1 MRDTLCIGYDYTVTE
16 SLFQPVYDRMIGAA
30 QMEFKMEIFKLV
42 FEVLGGL
49 GLFFLGMKY
58 MGDGLELA
66 AGNKLRTLLEKITSN
81 RFLGMLVGLAVT
93 AVIQSS
99 SATDAMVVGFTNAG
113 LMELAQTV
121 GILFGAK
128 IGTCVTSV
136 LLSFDIKQIVPL
148 FIFLGVIVMM
158 FVKKKNFKYYG
169 QILAG
174 FGILFFGM
182 DMMSG
187 ALKSLNENGLIDS
200 ILSSVN
206 NPFIGILLGTAVTAV
221 IQSSSA
227 SVGILMALGAAGA
240 IGVDQAIFI
249 VFGMNLGACMPAF
262 LSAAGA
268 KRNAKQVAIL
278 NLLITLTGVIIMTPL
293 TMILPIADIIEK
305 LLPGSTAAQISAAHI
320 FFNVAMTTI
329 LLPFASLLVNLTRKI
344 LPYNEDPEK
353 DKMAVEFIDN
363 RILTTP
369 PMAVLQCEKEVARLS
384 RLVQKNYNRSMI
396 AFFDRDA
403 DSIDKVLEREKVID
417 YLSKEITD
425 YIVKLNALDLEA
437 HDRQIVAAM
446 YSAIGDLERIG
457 DHAENIVE
465 YARTVIDRNLTFSDK
480 AVGELRDIS
489 DKCRLLMELSFA
501 MFNAQGGSPE
511 LIERIIKTED
521 SVDDCKDD
529 YKQNH
534 IRRMD
539 AGECNAEA
547 GTTFQN
553 MLIDIERVGD
563 HAINVA
569 FAIPNRQQ
577 SVVADS
583 A

>member
-1 MRDTLCIGYDYTVTE
+1 MSIF
-16 SLFQPVYDRMIGAA
+16 SL
-30 QMEFKMEIFKLV
+30 

-66 AGNKLRTLLEKITSN
+66 AGNKLRNLLEKITAN
-81 RFLGMLVGLAVT
+81 KYLGMLVGLVVT

-99 SATDAMVVGFTNAG
+99 SATAAMVVGFTNAG
-113 LMELAQTV
+113 MMELAQTV
-121 GILFGAK
+121 GILFGSK
-128 IGTCVTSV
+128 IGTCMTSV
-136 LLSFDIKQIVPL
+136 LLSFDMSSIVPL
-148 FIFLGVIVMM
+148 FIFIGVIVMM
-158 FVKKKNFKYYG
+158 FVKKNNYKYYG

-187 ALKSLNENGLIDS
+187 ALKSLNENGMIND

-206 NPFIGILLGTAVTAV
+206 NPFIGILLGTAITAV

-227 SVGILMALGAAGA
+227 SVGILMALALSGA
-240 IGVDQAIFI
+240 IGIDQAIFI
-249 VFGMNLGACMPAF
+249 VYGMNLGACMPAF

-278 NLLITLTGVIIMTPL
+278 NLLITLFGVIVLVPL
-293 TMILPIADIIEK
+293 TMILPVSQTIAKI
-305 LLPGSTAAQISAAHI
+305 LPDSAAAQVSASHI
-320 FFNVAMTTI
+320 FFNVVNMV
-329 LLPFASLLVNLTRKI
+329 LLMPFSNWMVKLTQKI
-344 LPYNEDPEK
+344 LPYEEDPEK
-353 DKMAVEFIDN
+353 DKMAVEYIDN

-369 PMAVLQCEKEVARLS
+369 PMAVLACEKEVARMS
-384 RLVQKNYNRSMI
+384 RLVQKNYNRAMI
-396 AFFDRDA
+396 AFFDRDK
-403 DSIDKVLEREKVID
+403 DSIDKVLDREKVID

-425 YIVKLNALDLEA
+425 YIVKINALDLED

-446 YSAIGDLERIG
+446 YSAIQDLERIG

-465 YARTVIDRNLTFSDK
+465 YVRSIIENNLSFSDT
-480 AVGELRDIS
+480 AMGEMRDIS
-489 DKCRLLMELSFA
+489 DKCRSLMELSFA

-511 LIERIIKTED
+511 LIERIIQAED

-534 IRRMD
+534 IQRMNK
-539 AGECNAEA
+539 GECNAEA
-547 GTTFQN
+547 GTTFLN
-553 MLIDIERVGD
+553 MLIDIERIGD

-569 FAIPNRQQ
+569 FAIPNRQT
-577 SVVADS
+577 SVITAAV
-583 A
+583 

>member
-1 MRDTLCIGYDYTVTE
+1 MSIY
-16 SLFQPVYDRMIGAA
+16 SLFR
-30 QMEFKMEIFKLV
+30 
-42 FEVLGGL
+42 VLGGL

-58 MGDGLELA
+58 MGEGLELA

-81 RFLGMLVGLAVT
+81 KFLGMLVGLVVT

-136 LLSFDIKQIVPL
+136 LLSFDIKSIVPL

-158 FVKKKNFKYYG
+158 FVKKNNYKYYG

-182 DMMSG
+182 DMMSS
-187 ALKSLNENGLIDS
+187 ALKSLNETGLIDN

-240 IGVDQAIFI
+240 INVDQAIFI
-249 VFGMNLGACMPAF
+249 VFGMNLGATMPAF

-268 KRNAKQVAIL
+268 KRNAKQVAVL
-278 NLLITLTGVIIMTPL
+278 NMLITLSGVIILTPI
-293 TMILPIADIIEK
+293 TMLLPISDIIEHFI
-305 LLPGSTAAQISAAHI
+305 PGSVAAQISAAHI
-320 FFNVAMTTI
+320 FFNVAMTVI
-329 LLPFASLLVNLTRKI
+329 LLPFSGLLVKLTQKI
-344 LPYNEDPEK
+344 LPYHEDPEK

-369 PMAVLQCEKEVARLS
+369 PMAVLQCEKEVARMS
-384 RLVQKNYNRSMI
+384 RLVQKNYNRAMI
-396 AFFDRDA
+396 AFFERDK
-403 DSIDKVLEREKVID
+403 DSIEKVLDREKVID

-425 YIVKLNALDLEA
+425 YIVKINALDVEA
-437 HDRQIVAAM
+437 HDHQVVAAM
-446 YSAIGDLERIG
+446 YSAIQDLERIG

-465 YARTVIDRNLTFSDK
+465 YARSVIDQNLKFSDT
-480 AVGELRDIS
+480 ALREMRDIS
-489 DKCRLLMELSFA
+489 DKCRSLMELSFA

-511 LIERIIKTED
+511 LIEHIIKIED

-534 IRRMD
+534 IQRMD
-539 AGECNAEA
+539 AGICDAVS
-547 GTTFQN
+547 GTTFLN
-553 MLIDIERVGD
+553 MLIDIERIGD

-569 FAIPNRQQ
+569 FAIPNRQKQ
-577 SVVADS
+577 VVS
-583 A
+583 AT

>member
-1 MRDTLCIGYDYTVTE
+1 MDMNYPQYGCEVRERL
-16 SLFQPVYDRMIGAA
+16 SRLQP
-30 QMEFKMEIFKLV
+30 MEFSMSISNLFL
-42 FEVLGGL
+42 VLGGL

-58 MGDGLELA
+58 MGEGLELA

-81 RFLGMLVGLAVT
+81 KYLGMLVGLVVT

-99 SATDAMVVGFTNAG
+99 SATAAMVVGFTNAG

-121 GILFGAK
+121 GILFGSK
-128 IGTCVTSV
+128 IGTCMTSV
-136 LLSFDIKQIVPL
+136 LLSFDMSSIVPL

-158 FVKKKNFKYYG
+158 FVKKNNYKYYG

-174 FGILFFGM
+174 FGILFYGM
-182 DMMSG
+182 TMMSG
-187 ALKSLNENGLIDS
+187 ALKNLNTPGPDGTGMIDN

-206 NPFIGILLGTAVTAV
+206 NPFIGLLLGVVITAV

-240 IGVDQAIFI
+240 IGIDQAIFI
-249 VFGMNLGACMPAF
+249 VYGMNLGACMPAF

-278 NLLITLTGVIIMTPL
+278 NMIITLFGVILLVPI
-293 TMILPIADIIEK
+293 TMLLPISSTIENF
-305 LLPGSTAAQISAAHI
+305 LPGNVAAQISAAHI
-320 FFNVAMTTI
+320 FFNVINMI
-329 LLPFASLLVNLTRKI
+329 VLMPFSNLMVKLTQKI
-344 LPYNEDPEK
+344 LPYHEDPEK

-369 PMAVLQCEKEVARLS
+369 PMAVLQCEKEVARMS
-384 RLVQKNYNRSMI
+384 RLVQKNYNRALI

-403 DSIDKVLEREKVID
+403 DSIGKVQEREKVID
-417 YLSKEITD
+417 FLSKEITD

-446 YSAIGDLERIG
+446 YSAIQDLERIG

-465 YARTVIDRNLTFSDK
+465 YAHTVIEDKLTFSDT
-480 AVGELRDIS
+480 ATAELHDIC
-489 DKCRLLMELSFA
+489 DKCRTLMELSFA

-511 LIERIIKTED
+511 LIERIIQMED

-534 IRRMD
+534 IKRMD
-539 AGECNAEA
+539 EGLCDAVA
-547 GTTFQN
+547 GTTFLN

-577 SVVADS
+577 SVVAEP

>member
-1 MRDTLCIGYDYTVTE
+1 MSVY
-16 SLFQPVYDRMIGAA
+16 SLFA
-30 QMEFKMEIFKLV
+30 
-42 FEVLGGL
+42 VLGGL

-81 RFLGMLVGLAVT
+81 KYLGMLVGLVVT

-99 SATDAMVVGFTNAG
+99 SATAAMVVGFTNAG

-121 GILFGAK
+121 GILFGSK
-128 IGTCVTSV
+128 IGTCMTSV
-136 LLSFDIKQIVPL
+136 LLSFDMGSIVPL
-148 FIFLGVIVMM
+148 FIFLGVIVMT
-158 FVKKKNFKYYG
+158 FVKKNKYKYYG
-169 QILAG
+169 QIIAG
-174 FGILFFGM
+174 FGILFYGM

-187 ALKSLNENGLIDS
+187 ALKSLNETGLIDN

-206 NPFIGILLGTAVTAV
+206 NPFIGLLLGAAITAV

-240 IGVDQAIFI
+240 IGVDQAIYI
-249 VFGMNLGACMPAF
+249 VYGMNLGACMPAF

-268 KRNAKQVAIL
+268 RRNAKQVAWL
-278 NLLITLTGVIIMTPL
+278 NMIITLFGVILLVPV
-293 TMILPIADIIEK
+293 TM
-305 LLPGSTAAQISAAHI
+305 LLPVSRTIENFLPGNVAAQISASHI
-320 FFNVAMTTI
+320 FFNVVNMVV
-329 LLPFASLLVNLTRKI
+329 LMPFSSLMVKLTQKV
-344 LPYNEDPEK
+344 LPYTEDPEK

-369 PMAVLQCEKEVARLS
+369 PMAVLQCEKEVARMS
-384 RLVQKNYNRSMI
+384 RLVQKNYNRAMI
-396 AFFDRDA
+396 AFFDRDKE
-403 DSIDKVLEREKVID
+403 SIEKVLEREKVID
-417 YLSKEITD
+417 FLSKEITD
-425 YIVKLNALDLEA
+425 YIVKLNALEVED

-446 YSAIGDLERIG
+446 YSAIQDLERIG

-465 YARTVIDRNLTFSDK
+465 YARTVIEENLKFSDT
-480 AVGELRDIS
+480 AVSELRDIS
-489 DKCRLLMELSFA
+489 DKCRSLMELSFA

-511 LIERIIKTED
+511 LIERIIQAED

-539 AGECNAEA
+539 EGICDAVA
-547 GTTFQN
+547 GTTFLN

-569 FAIPNRQQ
+569 FAIPNRQKQ
-577 SVVADS
+577 VLS
-583 A
+583 AQV

>member
-1 MRDTLCIGYDYTVTE
+1 MSVL
-16 SLFQPVYDRMIGAA
+16 SLF
-30 QMEFKMEIFKLV
+30 K
-42 FEVLGGL
+42 VLGGL

-58 MGDGLELA
+58 MGEGLELA

-81 RFLGMLVGLAVT
+81 KFLGMLVGLVVT

-136 LLSFDIKQIVPL
+136 LLSFDIKSIVPL

-158 FVKKKNFKYYG
+158 FVKKNNYKYYG

-187 ALKSLNENGLIDS
+187 ALKSLNETGLIDN

-227 SVGILMALGAAGA
+227 SVGILMALASAGA
-240 IGVDQAIFI
+240 INVDQAIFI
-249 VFGMNLGACMPAF
+249 VFGMNLGATMPAF

-278 NLLITLTGVIIMTPL
+278 NMLITLSGVIIMTPI
-293 TMILPIADIIEK
+293 TMLLPVADTIEK
-305 LLPGSTAAQISAAHI
+305 LLPGTAAAQISAAHI
-320 FFNVAMTTI
+320 FFNVAMTVI
-329 LLPFASLLVNLTRKI
+329 LLPFSGLLVKLTQKI
-344 LPYNEDPEK
+344 LPYHEDPEK

-396 AFFDRDA
+396 AFFDRDK
-403 DSIDKVLEREKVID
+403 DSIDKVIEREKVID

-425 YIVKLNALDLEA
+425 YIVKINALDVEA
-437 HDRQIVAAM
+437 HDHQVVAAM
-446 YSAIGDLERIG
+446 YSAIQDLERIG

-465 YARTVIDRNLTFSDK
+465 YARTVIEENQKFSDT
-480 AVGELRDIS
+480 AIAEMHDIS
-489 DKCRLLMELSFA
+489 DKCRSLMELSFA

-511 LIERIIKTED
+511 LIERIIKAED
-521 SVDDCKDD
+521 DVDDCKDD

-539 AGECNAEA
+539 AGECDAVA
-547 GTTFQN
+547 GTTFLN
-553 MLIDIERVGD
+553 MLIDIERIGD

-569 FAIPNRQQ
+569 FAIPNRQKA
-577 SVVADS
+577 VIADPV
-583 A
+583 

>member
-1 MRDTLCIGYDYTVTE
+1 MSVL
-16 SLFQPVYDRMIGAA
+16 SLF
-30 QMEFKMEIFKLV
+30 K
-42 FEVLGGL
+42 VLGGL

-58 MGDGLELA
+58 MGEGLELA

-81 RFLGMLVGLAVT
+81 KFLGMLVGLVVT

-136 LLSFDIKQIVPL
+136 LLSFDIKSIVPL

-158 FVKKKNFKYYG
+158 FVKKNNYKYYG

-187 ALKSLNENGLIDS
+187 ALKSLNETGLIDN

-227 SVGILMALGAAGA
+227 SVGILMALASAGA
-240 IGVDQAIFI
+240 INVDQAIFI
-249 VFGMNLGACMPAF
+249 VFGMNLGATMPAF

-278 NLLITLTGVIIMTPL
+278 NMLITLSGVIIMTPI
-293 TMILPIADIIEK
+293 TMLLPVADTIEK
-305 LLPGSTAAQISAAHI
+305 LLPGTAAAQISAAHI
-320 FFNVAMTTI
+320 FFNVAMTVI
-329 LLPFASLLVNLTRKI
+329 LLPFSGLLVKLTQKI
-344 LPYNEDPEK
+344 LPYHEDPEK

-396 AFFDRDA
+396 AFFDRDK
-403 DSIDKVLEREKVID
+403 DSIDKVIEREKVID

-425 YIVKLNALDLEA
+425 YIVKINALDVEA
-437 HDRQIVAAM
+437 HDHQVVAAM
-446 YSAIGDLERIG
+446 YSAIQDLERIG

-465 YARTVIDRNLTFSDK
+465 YARTVIEENQKFSDT
-480 AVGELRDIS
+480 AIAELHDIS
-489 DKCRLLMELSFA
+489 DKCRSLMELSFA

-511 LIERIIKTED
+511 LIERIIKAED
-521 SVDDCKDD
+521 DVDDCKDD

-539 AGECNAEA
+539 AGECDAVA
-547 GTTFQN
+547 GTTFLN
-553 MLIDIERVGD
+553 MLIDIERIGD

-569 FAIPNRQQ
+569 FAIPNRQKT
-577 SVVADS
+577 VIADPV
-583 A
+583 

>member
-1 MRDTLCIGYDYTVTE
+1 MNITH
-16 SLFQPVYDRMIGAA
+16 LFS
-30 QMEFKMEIFKLV
+30 
-42 FEVLGGL
+42 VLGGL
-49 GLFFLGMKY
+49 GLFFLGMKF

-81 RFLGMLVGLAVT
+81 KYLGMLVGLVVT

-136 LLSFDIKQIVPL
+136 LLSFDIKSIVPL
-148 FIFLGVIVMM
+148 FIFIGVCVIM
-158 FVKKKNFKYYG
+158 FVKKNNYKYYG

-182 DMMSG
+182 DSMKN
-187 ALKSLNENGLIDS
+187 ALSSLNENGMINDL
-200 ILSSVN
+200 LSSVN
-206 NPFIGILLGTAVTAV
+206 NPLIGVLLGTLVTAV

-240 IGVDQAIFI
+240 ISVEQAIFI
-249 VFGMNLGACMPAF
+249 VYGMNLGACMPAF

-278 NLLITLTGVIIMTPL
+278 NVLITLSGVLLLVPL
-293 TMILPIADIIEK
+293 TM
-305 LLPGSTAAQISAAHI
+305 LLPVASTIKGFLPGNPAAQISASHI
-320 FFNVAMTTI
+320 FFNVAMTLI
-329 LLPFASLLVNLTRKI
+329 LLPFSGLLVKLTQKI
-344 LPYNEDPEK
+344 LPYHEDPEK

-369 PMAVLQCEKEVARLS
+369 PMAVLQCEKEVARLT
-384 RLVQKNYNRSMI
+384 RLVQKNYNRSLI
-396 AFFDRDA
+396 SFFDRDSS
-403 DSIDKVLEREKVID
+403 SIDKVLDREKVID

-437 HDRQIVAAM
+437 NDRQIVAAM
-446 YSAIGDLERIG
+446 YSAIQDLERIG

-465 YARTVIDRNLTFSDK
+465 YTRTVLENNLKFSDT
-480 AVGELRDIS
+480 AMSEMRDICE
-489 DKCRLLMELSFA
+489 KCRTLMELSFA
-501 MFNAQGGSPE
+501 MFNAQGASPE
-511 LIERIIKTED
+511 LIERIIQTED
-521 SVDDCKDD
+521 EVDECKDD
-529 YKQNH
+529 YKIKH
-534 IRRMD
+534 IARMNN
-539 AGECNAEA
+539 GTCNAESGA
-547 GTTFQN
+547 VFLN

-569 FAIPNRQQ
+569 FAIPNRQKQ
-577 SVVADS
+577 VVTANV
-583 A
+583 

>member
-1 MRDTLCIGYDYTVTE
+1 MSIYN
-16 SLFQPVYDRMIGAA
+16 LFT
-30 QMEFKMEIFKLV
+30 
-42 FEVLGGL
+42 VLGGL

-58 MGDGLELA
+58 MGEGLELA
-66 AGNKLRTLLEKITSN
+66 AGNKLRVMLEKITSN
-81 RFLGMLVGLAVT
+81 RFLGMLVGLVVT

-113 LMELAQTV
+113 LMELSQTV

-136 LLSFDIKQIVPL
+136 LLSFDIKKIVPL
-148 FIFLGVIVMM
+148 FIFIGVVVMM
-158 FVKKKNFKYYG
+158 FVKKNNYKYYG

-187 ALKSLNENGLIDS
+187 ALKSLNENGLIDG

-227 SVGILMALGAAGA
+227 SVGILMALAAAGA
-240 IGVDQAIFI
+240 ISVDQAIFI
-249 VFGMNLGACMPAF
+249 VFGMNLGATMPAF

-268 KRNAKQVAIL
+268 KRNAKQVAVL
-278 NLLITLTGVIIMTPL
+278 NMLITLSGFIILTPL
-293 TMILPIADIIEK
+293 TMLLPVADTIEN
-305 LLPGSTAAQISAAHI
+305 LLPGNTAAQISAAHI
-320 FFNVAMTTI
+320 FFNVSMTII
-329 LLPFASLLVNLTRKI
+329 LLPFSPLLVKLTQKI
-344 LPYNEDPEK
+344 LPYHEDPEK

-369 PMAVLQCEKEVARLS
+369 PMAVLQCEKEVARMS

-396 AFFDRDA
+396 AFFDRDK

-417 YLSKEITD
+417 FLSKEITE
-425 YIVKLNALDLEA
+425 YIVKLNALDLQS

-446 YSAIGDLERIG
+446 YSAIQDLERIG

-465 YARTVIDRNLTFSDK
+465 YTRNVIEEKLTFSDT
-480 AVGELRDIS
+480 AITELHDIS
-489 DKCRLLMELSFA
+489 DKCRSLMELSFA

-511 LIERIIKTED
+511 LIEHIIKIED

-529 YKQNH
+529 YKQEH

-539 AGECNAEA
+539 EGLCDAVS
-547 GTTFQN
+547 GTTFLN
-553 MLIDIERVGD
+553 MLIDIERIAD
-563 HAINVA
+563 HCINVA
-569 FAIPNRQQ
+569 FAIPNRQK
-577 SVVADS
+577 SVIAQT

>member
-1 MRDTLCIGYDYTVTE
+1 MSIYN
-16 SLFQPVYDRMIGAA
+16 LFT
-30 QMEFKMEIFKLV
+30 
-42 FEVLGGL
+42 VLGGL

-58 MGDGLELA
+58 MGEGLELA
-66 AGNKLRTLLEKITSN
+66 AGNKLRVMLEKITSN
-81 RFLGMLVGLAVT
+81 RFLGMLVGLVVT

-99 SATDAMVVGFTNAG
+99 SATDAMLVGFTNAG
-113 LMELAQTV
+113 LMELGQTV

-136 LLSFDIKQIVPL
+136 LLSFDIKAIVPL
-148 FIFLGVIVMM
+148 FIFIGVVVMM
-158 FVKKKNFKYYG
+158 FVKKNNYKYYG

-174 FGILFFGM
+174 FGSLFFGM

-187 ALKSLNENGLIDS
+187 ALKSLNENGLIDG

-227 SVGILMALGAAGA
+227 SVGILMALAAAGA
-240 IGVDQAIFI
+240 ISVDQAIFI
-249 VFGMNLGACMPAF
+249 VFGMNLGATMPAF

-268 KRNAKQVAIL
+268 KRNAKQVAVL
-278 NLLITLTGVIIMTPL
+278 NMLITLSGVIILTPL
-293 TMILPIADIIEK
+293 TMLLPVADTIEN
-305 LLPGSTAAQISAAHI
+305 LLPGNTAAQISAAHI
-320 FFNVAMTTI
+320 FFNVSMTII
-329 LLPFASLLVNLTRKI
+329 LLPFSPLLVKLTQKI
-344 LPYNEDPEK
+344 LPYHEDPEK

-369 PMAVLQCEKEVARLS
+369 PMAVLQCEKEVARMS

-396 AFFDRDA
+396 AFFDRDK

-417 YLSKEITD
+417 FLSKEITE
-425 YIVKLNALDLEA
+425 YIVKLNALDLQS

-446 YSAIGDLERIG
+446 YSAIQDLERIG

-465 YARTVIDRNLTFSDK
+465 YTRNVIEEKLTFSDT
-480 AVGELRDIS
+480 AITELHDIS
-489 DKCRLLMELSFA
+489 DKCRSLMELSFA

-511 LIERIIKTED
+511 LIEHIIKIED

-529 YKQNH
+529 YKQEH

-539 AGECNAEA
+539 EGLCDAVS
-547 GTTFQN
+547 GTTFLN
-553 MLIDIERVGD
+553 MLIDIERIAD
-563 HAINVA
+563 HCINVA
-569 FAIPNRQQ
+569 FAIPNRQK
-577 SVVADS
+577 SVIAQT

>member
-16 SLFQPVYDRMIGAA
+16 SLFQPVYDRMIWAA

-187 ALKSLNENGLIDS
+187 ALKSLNENGLIDN

-465 YARTVIDRNLTFSDK
+465 YARTVIDRNLSFSDK
-480 AVGELRDIS
+480 AIGELRDIS

-577 SVVADS
+577 SVVADP

>member
-1 MRDTLCIGYDYTVTE
+1 MN
-16 SLFQPVYDRMIGAA
+16 
-30 QMEFKMEIFKLV
+30 IFSV
-42 FEVLGGL
+42 ISVLGGL
-49 GLFFLGMKY
+49 GLFLMGMKL
-58 MGDGLELA
+58 MGEGLELA
-66 AGNKLRTLLEKITSN
+66 AGSKLRELLEKITSN
-81 RFLGMLVGLAVT
+81 KFIAMLVGVLVT

-99 SATDAMVVGFTNAG
+99 SATDAMVVGFVNAG
-113 LMELAQTV
+113 LMNIYQSI
-121 GILFGAK
+121 GILFGSK
-128 IGTCVTSV
+128 IGTCMTSV
-136 LLSFDIKQIVPL
+136 LLSFDMSSIVPL
-148 FIFLGVIVMM
+148 FIFIGVIVMM
-158 FVKKKNFKYYG
+158 FVKKNNYKYYG

-187 ALKSLNENGLIDS
+187 ALKSLNENGMIDS

-206 NPFIGILLGTAVTAV
+206 NPFIGLLLGTVITAV

-240 IGVDQAIFI
+240 INIEQAIFI
-249 VFGMNLGACMPAF
+249 VYGMNLGACMPAF

-268 KRNAKQVAIL
+268 KRNAKQVALL
-278 NLLITLTGVIIMTPL
+278 NMIITLFGVILLVPL
-293 TMILPIADIIEK
+293 TMLLPISDTIERF
-305 LLPGSTAAQISAAHI
+305 LPNSPAAQISASHI
-320 FFNVAMTTI
+320 FFNVVNMVVLMPFSNLMVKLTQK
-329 LLPFASLLVNLTRKI
+329 LLP
-344 LPYNEDPEK
+344 YHEDPEK

-396 AFFDRDA
+396 AFFDRDE
-403 DSIDKVLEREKVID
+403 DSIDKVLDREKVID
-417 YLSKEITD
+417 FLSKEITD
-425 YIVKLNALDLEA
+425 YIVKLNALDLED

-446 YSAIGDLERIG
+446 YSAIQDLERIG
-457 DHAENIVE
+457 DHAENVVE
-465 YARTVIDRNLTFSDK
+465 YTRSVIEDNLKFSDT
-480 AVGELRDIS
+480 ATGELRDIS
-489 DKCRLLMELSFA
+489 DKCRSLMELSFA

-539 AGECNAEA
+539 SGVCEAVA
-547 GTTFQN
+547 GTIFLN
-553 MLIDIERVGD
+553 MLIDIERIGD

-569 FAIPNRQQ
+569 FAIPNRQRT
-577 SVVADS
+577 VIAEPV
-583 A
+583 

>member
-1 MRDTLCIGYDYTVTE
+1 MSIYN
-16 SLFQPVYDRMIGAA
+16 LFT
-30 QMEFKMEIFKLV
+30 
-42 FEVLGGL
+42 VLGGL

-58 MGDGLELA
+58 MGEGLELA
-66 AGNKLRTLLEKITSN
+66 AGNKLRVMLEKITSN
-81 RFLGMLVGLAVT
+81 RFLGMLVGLVVT

-113 LMELAQTV
+113 LMELSQTV

-136 LLSFDIKQIVPL
+136 LLSFDIKKIVPL
-148 FIFLGVIVMM
+148 FIFIGVVVMM
-158 FVKKKNFKYYG
+158 FVKKNNYKYYG

-187 ALKSLNENGLIDS
+187 ALKSLNENGLIDG

-221 IQSSSA
+221 LQSSSA
-227 SVGILMALGAAGA
+227 SVGILMALAAAGA
-240 IGVDQAIFI
+240 ISVDQAIFI
-249 VFGMNLGACMPAF
+249 VFGMNLGATMPAF

-268 KRNAKQVAIL
+268 KRNAKQVAVL
-278 NLLITLTGVIIMTPL
+278 NMLITLSGVIILTPL
-293 TMILPIADIIEK
+293 TMLLPVADTIEN
-305 LLPGSTAAQISAAHI
+305 LLPGNTAAQISAAHI
-320 FFNVAMTTI
+320 FFNVSMTII
-329 LLPFASLLVNLTRKI
+329 LLPFSPLLVKLTQKI
-344 LPYNEDPEK
+344 LPYHEDPEK

-369 PMAVLQCEKEVARLS
+369 PMAVLQCEKEVARMS

-396 AFFDRDA
+396 AFFDRDK

-417 YLSKEITD
+417 FLSKEITE
-425 YIVKLNALDLEA
+425 YIVKLNALDLQS

-446 YSAIGDLERIG
+446 YSAIQDLERIG

-465 YARTVIDRNLTFSDK
+465 YTRNVIEEKLTFSDT
-480 AVGELRDIS
+480 AITELHDIS
-489 DKCRLLMELSFA
+489 DKCRSLMELSFA

-511 LIERIIKTED
+511 LIEHIIKIED

-529 YKQNH
+529 YKQEH

-539 AGECNAEA
+539 EGLCDAVS
-547 GTTFQN
+547 GTTFLN
-553 MLIDIERVGD
+553 MLIDIERIAD
-563 HAINVA
+563 HCINVA
-569 FAIPNRQQ
+569 FAIPNRQK
-577 SVVADS
+577 SVIAQT

>member
-1 MRDTLCIGYDYTVTE
+1 MSVL
-16 SLFQPVYDRMIGAA
+16 SLF
-30 QMEFKMEIFKLV
+30 K
-42 FEVLGGL
+42 VLGGL

-58 MGDGLELA
+58 MGEGLELA

-81 RFLGMLVGLAVT
+81 KFLGMLVGLVVT

-136 LLSFDIKQIVPL
+136 LLSFDIKSIVPL

-158 FVKKKNFKYYG
+158 FVKKNNYKYYG

-187 ALKSLNENGLIDS
+187 ALKSLNETGLIDN

-227 SVGILMALGAAGA
+227 SVGILMALASAGA
-240 IGVDQAIFI
+240 INVDQAIFI
-249 VFGMNLGACMPAF
+249 VFGMNLGATMPAF

-278 NLLITLTGVIIMTPL
+278 NMLITLSGVIIMTPI
-293 TMILPIADIIEK
+293 TMLLPVADTIEK
-305 LLPGSTAAQISAAHI
+305 LLPGTAAAQISAAHI
-320 FFNVAMTTI
+320 FFNVAMTVI
-329 LLPFASLLVNLTRKI
+329 LLPFSGLLVKLTQKI
-344 LPYNEDPEK
+344 LPYHEDPEK

-396 AFFDRDA
+396 AFFDRDK
-403 DSIDKVLEREKVID
+403 DSIDKVIEREKVID

-425 YIVKLNALDLEA
+425 YIVKINALDVEA
-437 HDRQIVAAM
+437 HDHQVVAAM
-446 YSAIGDLERIG
+446 YSAIQDLERIG

-465 YARTVIDRNLTFSDK
+465 YARTVIEENLKFSDT
-480 AVGELRDIS
+480 AIAELHDIS
-489 DKCRLLMELSFA
+489 DKCRSLMELSFA

-511 LIERIIKTED
+511 LIERIIKAED
-521 SVDDCKDD
+521 DVDDCKDD

-539 AGECNAEA
+539 AGECDAVA
-547 GTTFQN
+547 GTTFLN
-553 MLIDIERVGD
+553 MLIDIERIGD

-569 FAIPNRQQ
+569 FAIPNRQKA
-577 SVVADS
+577 VIADPV
-583 A
+583 

>member
-1 MRDTLCIGYDYTVTE
+1 MSVL
-16 SLFQPVYDRMIGAA
+16 SLF
-30 QMEFKMEIFKLV
+30 K
-42 FEVLGGL
+42 VLGGL

-58 MGDGLELA
+58 MGEGLELA

-81 RFLGMLVGLAVT
+81 KFLGMLVGLVVT

-136 LLSFDIKQIVPL
+136 LLSFDIKSIVPL

-158 FVKKKNFKYYG
+158 FVKKNNYKYYG

-187 ALKSLNENGLIDS
+187 ALKSLNETGLIDN

-227 SVGILMALGAAGA
+227 SVGILMALASAGA
-240 IGVDQAIFI
+240 INVDQAIFI
-249 VFGMNLGACMPAF
+249 VFGMNLGATMPAF

-278 NLLITLTGVIIMTPL
+278 NMLITLSGVIIMTPI
-293 TMILPIADIIEK
+293 TMILPVADTIEK
-305 LLPGSTAAQISAAHI
+305 LLPGTAAAQISAAHI
-320 FFNVAMTTI
+320 FFNVAMTVI
-329 LLPFASLLVNLTRKI
+329 LLPFSGLLVKLTQKI
-344 LPYNEDPEK
+344 LPYHEDPEK

-396 AFFDRDA
+396 AFFDRDK

-417 YLSKEITD
+417 FLSKEITD
-425 YIVKLNALDLEA
+425 YIVKINALDVEA
-437 HDRQIVAAM
+437 HDHQVVAAM
-446 YSAIGDLERIG
+446 YSAIQDLERIG

-465 YARTVIDRNLTFSDK
+465 YARTVIDENQKFSDT
-480 AVGELRDIS
+480 AIAEMHDIS
-489 DKCRLLMELSFA
+489 DKCRSLMELSFA

-511 LIERIIKTED
+511 LIERIIKAED
-521 SVDDCKDD
+521 DVDDCKDD

-539 AGECNAEA
+539 AGECDAVA
-547 GTTFQN
+547 GTTFLN
-553 MLIDIERVGD
+553 MLIDIERIGD

-569 FAIPNRQQ
+569 FAIPNRQKA
-577 SVVADS
+577 VIADPV
-583 A
+583 

>member
-1 MRDTLCIGYDYTVTE
+1 
-16 SLFQPVYDRMIGAA
+16 
-30 QMEFKMEIFKLV
+30 MEIFKLV

-58 MGDGLELA
+58 MGEGLELA

-148 FIFLGVIVMM
+148 FIFIGVIVMM
-158 FVKKKNFKYYG
+158 FVKKNNYKYYG

-182 DMMSG
+182 SMMSG
-187 ALKSLNENGLIDS
+187 ALKSLNETGMIDN

-227 SVGILMALGAAGA
+227 SVGILMALAAAGA
-240 IGVDQAIFI
+240 ISVDQAIFI
-249 VFGMNLGACMPAF
+249 VFGMNLGATMPAF

-278 NLLITLTGVIIMTPL
+278 NMLITLTGVIIMTPI
-293 TMILPIADIIEK
+293 TMFLPVAGTIEKILP
-305 LLPGSTAAQISAAHI
+305 GNVAAQISAAHI
-320 FFNVAMTTI
+320 FFNVAMTVI
-329 LLPFASLLVNLTRKI
+329 LLPFSSLLVKLTQKI
-344 LPYNEDPEK
+344 LPYSEDPEK

-396 AFFDRDA
+396 AFFDRDP
-403 DSIDKVLEREKVID
+403 DSIDKVLDREKVID

-425 YIVKLNALDLEA
+425 YIVKLNALDLEER
-437 HDRQIVAAM
+437 DRQNVAAM

-465 YARTVIDRNLTFSDK
+465 YTRTVIDENLKFSDV
-480 AVGELRDIS
+480 AMGEMKDIS
-489 DKCRLLMELSFA
+489 DKCRTLMELSFA

-511 LIERIIKTED
+511 LIERIILAED

-547 GTTFQN
+547 GTTFLN
-553 MLIDIERVGD
+553 MLIDIERIGD

-569 FAIPNRQQ
+569 FAIPNRQR
-577 SVVADS
+577 SLVAEPV
-583 A
+583 

>member
-1 MRDTLCIGYDYTVTE
+1 MSVL
-16 SLFQPVYDRMIGAA
+16 SLF
-30 QMEFKMEIFKLV
+30 K
-42 FEVLGGL
+42 VLGGL

-58 MGDGLELA
+58 MGEGLELA

-81 RFLGMLVGLAVT
+81 KFLGMLVGLVVT

-136 LLSFDIKQIVPL
+136 LLSFDIKSIVPL

-158 FVKKKNFKYYG
+158 FVKKNNYKYYG

-187 ALKSLNENGLIDS
+187 ALKSLNETGLIDN

-227 SVGILMALGAAGA
+227 SVGILMALASAGA
-240 IGVDQAIFI
+240 INVDQAIFI
-249 VFGMNLGACMPAF
+249 VFGMNLGATMPAF

-278 NLLITLTGVIIMTPL
+278 NMLITLSGVIIMTPI
-293 TMILPIADIIEK
+293 TMLLPVADTIEK
-305 LLPGSTAAQISAAHI
+305 LLPGTAAAQISAAHI
-320 FFNVAMTTI
+320 FFNVAMTVI
-329 LLPFASLLVNLTRKI
+329 LLPFSGLLVKLTQKI
-344 LPYNEDPEK
+344 LPYHEDPEK

-384 RLVQKNYNRSMI
+384 RLVQKNYNRAMI
-396 AFFDRDA
+396 AFFDRDK
-403 DSIDKVLEREKVID
+403 DSIDKVIEREKVID

-425 YIVKLNALDLEA
+425 YIVKINALDVEA
-437 HDRQIVAAM
+437 HDHQVVAAM
-446 YSAIGDLERIG
+446 YSAIQDLERIG

-465 YARTVIDRNLTFSDK
+465 YARTVIDENQKFSDT
-480 AVGELRDIS
+480 AIAEMHDIS
-489 DKCRLLMELSFA
+489 DKCRSLMELSFA

-511 LIERIIKTED
+511 LIERIIKAED
-521 SVDDCKDD
+521 DVDDCKDD

-539 AGECNAEA
+539 AGECDAVA
-547 GTTFQN
+547 GTTFLN
-553 MLIDIERVGD
+553 MLIDIERIGD

-569 FAIPNRQQ
+569 FAIPNRQKA
-577 SVVADS
+577 VIADPV
-583 A
+583 

>member
-1 MRDTLCIGYDYTVTE
+1 MRQNHCEKLKMEFHMSVL
-16 SLFQPVYDRMIGAA
+16 SLF
-30 QMEFKMEIFKLV
+30 K
-42 FEVLGGL
+42 VLGGL

-58 MGDGLELA
+58 MGEGLELA

-81 RFLGMLVGLAVT
+81 KFLGMLVGLVVT

-136 LLSFDIKQIVPL
+136 LLSFDIKSIVPL

-158 FVKKKNFKYYG
+158 FVKKNNYKYYG

-187 ALKSLNENGLIDS
+187 ALKSLNETGLIDN

-227 SVGILMALGAAGA
+227 SVGILMALAAAGA
-240 IGVDQAIFI
+240 INVDQAIFI
-249 VFGMNLGACMPAF
+249 VFGMNLGATMPAF

-268 KRNAKQVAIL
+268 RRNAKQVAIL
-278 NLLITLTGVIIMTPL
+278 NMLITLSGVIIMTPI
-293 TMILPIADIIEK
+293 TMLLPVADTIEKILPG
-305 LLPGSTAAQISAAHI
+305 PPAAQISAAHI
-320 FFNVAMTTI
+320 FFNVAMTVI
-329 LLPFASLLVNLTRKI
+329 LLPFSGLLVKLTQKI
-344 LPYNEDPEK
+344 LPYHEDPEK

-369 PMAVLQCEKEVARLS
+369 PMAVLQCEKEVARMS
-384 RLVQKNYNRSMI
+384 RLVQKNYNRAMI
-396 AFFDRDA
+396 AFFDRDK
-403 DSIDKVLEREKVID
+403 DSIDKVIEREKVID

-425 YIVKLNALDLEA
+425 YIVKINALDVEA
-437 HDRQIVAAM
+437 HDHQVVAAM
-446 YSAIGDLERIG
+446 YSAIQDLERIG

-465 YARTVIDRNLTFSDK
+465 YARTVIEEGLKFSDT
-480 AVGELRDIS
+480 ALGELRDIS
-489 DKCRLLMELSFA
+489 DKCRSLMELSFA

-511 LIERIIKTED
+511 LIEHIIKIED

-534 IRRMD
+534 IQRMD
-539 AGECNAEA
+539 AGVCDAVA
-547 GTTFQN
+547 GTTFLN
-553 MLIDIERVGD
+553 MLIDIERIGD

-569 FAIPNRQQ
+569 FAIPNRQKQ
-577 SVVADS
+577 VVA
-583 A
+583 AI

>member
-1 MRDTLCIGYDYTVTE
+1 MSVL
-16 SLFQPVYDRMIGAA
+16 SLF
-30 QMEFKMEIFKLV
+30 K
-42 FEVLGGL
+42 VLGGL

-58 MGDGLELA
+58 MGEGLELA

-81 RFLGMLVGLAVT
+81 KFLGMLVGLVVT

-136 LLSFDIKQIVPL
+136 LLSFDIKSIVPL

-158 FVKKKNFKYYG
+158 FVKKNNYKYYG

-187 ALKSLNENGLIDS
+187 ALKSLNETGLIDN

-227 SVGILMALGAAGA
+227 SVGILMALAAAGA
-240 IGVDQAIFI
+240 INVDQAIFI
-249 VFGMNLGACMPAF
+249 VFGMNLGATMPAF

-268 KRNAKQVAIL
+268 RRNAKQVAIL
-278 NLLITLTGVIIMTPL
+278 NMLITLSGVIIMTPI
-293 TMILPIADIIEK
+293 TMLLPVADTIEKILPGT
-305 LLPGSTAAQISAAHI
+305 PAAQISAAHI
-320 FFNVAMTTI
+320 FFNVAMTVI
-329 LLPFASLLVNLTRKI
+329 LLPFSGLLVKLTQKI
-344 LPYNEDPEK
+344 LPYHEDPEK

-369 PMAVLQCEKEVARLS
+369 PMAVLQCEKEVARMS
-384 RLVQKNYNRSMI
+384 RLVQKNYNRAMI
-396 AFFDRDA
+396 AFFERDK
-403 DSIDKVLEREKVID
+403 DSIDKVIEREKVID

-425 YIVKLNALDLEA
+425 YIVKINALDVEA
-437 HDRQIVAAM
+437 HDHQVVAAM
-446 YSAIGDLERIG
+446 YSAIQDLERIG

-465 YARTVIDRNLTFSDK
+465 YARTVIEEGLKFSDT
-480 AVGELRDIS
+480 ALGELRDIS
-489 DKCRLLMELSFA
+489 DKCRSLMELSFA

-511 LIERIIKTED
+511 LIEHIIKIED

-534 IRRMD
+534 IQRMD
-539 AGECNAEA
+539 AGVCDAVA
-547 GTTFQN
+547 GTTFLN
-553 MLIDIERVGD
+553 MLIDIERIGD

-569 FAIPNRQQ
+569 FAIPNRQKQ
-577 SVVADS
+577 VVA
-583 A
+583 AI

>member
-1 MRDTLCIGYDYTVTE
+1 MNITH
-16 SLFQPVYDRMIGAA
+16 LFS
-30 QMEFKMEIFKLV
+30 
-42 FEVLGGL
+42 VLGGL
-49 GLFFLGMKY
+49 GLFFLGMKF

-81 RFLGMLVGLAVT
+81 KYLGMLVGLVVT

-136 LLSFDIKQIVPL
+136 LLSFDIKSIVPL
-148 FIFLGVIVMM
+148 FIFIGVCVIM
-158 FVKKKNFKYYG
+158 FVKKNNYKYYG

-182 DMMSG
+182 DSMKN
-187 ALKSLNENGLIDS
+187 ALSSLNENGMINDL
-200 ILSSVN
+200 LSSVN
-206 NPFIGILLGTAVTAV
+206 NPLIGVLLGTLVTAV

-240 IGVDQAIFI
+240 ISVEQAIFI
-249 VFGMNLGACMPAF
+249 VYGMNLGACMPAF

-278 NLLITLTGVIIMTPL
+278 NVLITLSGVLLLVPL
-293 TMILPIADIIEK
+293 TM
-305 LLPGSTAAQISAAHI
+305 LLPVASTIKGFLPGNPAAQISASHI
-320 FFNVAMTTI
+320 FFNVAMTLI
-329 LLPFASLLVNLTRKI
+329 LLPFSGLLVKLTQKI
-344 LPYNEDPEK
+344 LPYHEDPEK

-369 PMAVLQCEKEVARLS
+369 PMAVLQCEKEVARLT
-384 RLVQKNYNRSMI
+384 RLVQKNYNRSLI
-396 AFFDRDA
+396 SFFDRDSS
-403 DSIDKVLEREKVID
+403 SIDKVLDREKVID

-437 HDRQIVAAM
+437 NDRQIVAAM
-446 YSAIGDLERIG
+446 YSAIQDLERIG

-465 YARTVIDRNLTFSDK
+465 YTRTVLENNLKFSDTAMK
-480 AVGELRDIS
+480 EMRDICE
-489 DKCRLLMELSFA
+489 KCRTLMELSFA
-501 MFNAQGGSPE
+501 MFNAQGASPE
-511 LIERIIKTED
+511 LIERIIQTED
-521 SVDDCKDD
+521 EVDECKDD
-529 YKQNH
+529 FKIKH
-534 IRRMD
+534 IARMNE
-539 AGECNAEA
+539 GTCNAESGA
-547 GTTFQN
+547 VFLN

-569 FAIPNRQQ
+569 FAIPNRQKQ
-577 SVVADS
+577 VVNANV
-583 A
+583 

>member
-1 MRDTLCIGYDYTVTE
+1 MSVL
-16 SLFQPVYDRMIGAA
+16 SLF
-30 QMEFKMEIFKLV
+30 K
-42 FEVLGGL
+42 VLGGL

-58 MGDGLELA
+58 MGEGLELA

-81 RFLGMLVGLAVT
+81 KFLGMLVGLVVT

-136 LLSFDIKQIVPL
+136 LLSFDIKSIVPL

-158 FVKKKNFKYYG
+158 FVKKNNYKYYG

-187 ALKSLNENGLIDS
+187 ALKSLNETGLIDN

-227 SVGILMALGAAGA
+227 SVGILMALASAGA
-240 IGVDQAIFI
+240 INVDQAIFI
-249 VFGMNLGACMPAF
+249 VFGMNLGATMPAF

-278 NLLITLTGVIIMTPL
+278 NMLITLSGVIIMTPI
-293 TMILPIADIIEK
+293 TMLLPVADTIEK
-305 LLPGSTAAQISAAHI
+305 LLPGTAAAQISAAHI
-320 FFNVAMTTI
+320 FFNVAMTVI
-329 LLPFASLLVNLTRKI
+329 LLPFSGLLVKLTQKI
-344 LPYNEDPEK
+344 LPYHEDPEK

-384 RLVQKNYNRSMI
+384 RLVQKNYNRAMI
-396 AFFDRDA
+396 AFFDRDK
-403 DSIDKVLEREKVID
+403 DSIDKVIEREKVID

-425 YIVKLNALDLEA
+425 YIVKINALDVEA
-437 HDRQIVAAM
+437 HDHQVVAAM
-446 YSAIGDLERIG
+446 YSAIQDLERIG

-465 YARTVIDRNLTFSDK
+465 YARTVIDENLKFSDK
-480 AVGELRDIS
+480 ATAEMHDIS
-489 DKCRLLMELSFA
+489 DKCRSLMERA
-501 MFNAQGGSPE
+501 DRADHQGRGRRGRLQGRLQAESYPPYGRGRVRRCGGHYLPE
-511 LIERIIKTED
+511 YADRYRAYRRPCDQRGVRDPEPPEGGYRRPRIIEYITKNQPTAGRRLL
-521 SVDDCKDD
+521 SVFSF
-529 YKQNH
+529 
-534 IRRMD
+534 R
-539 AGECNAEA
+539 
-547 GTTFQN
+547 
-553 MLIDIERVGD
+553 
-563 HAINVA
+563 
-569 FAIPNRQQ
+569 
-577 SVVADS
+577 
-583 A
+583 

>member
-1 MRDTLCIGYDYTVTE
+1 MSVL
-16 SLFQPVYDRMIGAA
+16 SLF
-30 QMEFKMEIFKLV
+30 K
-42 FEVLGGL
+42 VLGGL

-58 MGDGLELA
+58 MGEGLELA

-81 RFLGMLVGLAVT
+81 KFLGMLVGLVVT

-136 LLSFDIKQIVPL
+136 LLSFDIKSIVPL

-158 FVKKKNFKYYG
+158 FVKKNNYKYYG

-187 ALKSLNENGLIDS
+187 ALKSLNETGLIDN

-227 SVGILMALGAAGA
+227 SVGILMALAAAGA
-240 IGVDQAIFI
+240 INVDQAIFI
-249 VFGMNLGACMPAF
+249 VFGMNLGATMPAF

-268 KRNAKQVAIL
+268 RRNAKQVAIL
-278 NLLITLTGVIIMTPL
+278 NMLITLSGVIIMTPI
-293 TMILPIADIIEK
+293 TMLLPVADTIEKILPGTA
-305 LLPGSTAAQISAAHI
+305 AAQISAAHI
-320 FFNVAMTTI
+320 FFNVAMTVI
-329 LLPFASLLVNLTRKI
+329 LLPFSGLLVKLTQKI
-344 LPYNEDPEK
+344 LPYHEDPEK

-369 PMAVLQCEKEVARLS
+369 PMAVLQCEKEVARMS
-384 RLVQKNYNRSMI
+384 RLVQKNYNRAMI
-396 AFFDRDA
+396 AFFDRDK
-403 DSIDKVLEREKVID
+403 DSIDKVIEREKVID

-425 YIVKLNALDLEA
+425 YIVKINALDVEA
-437 HDRQIVAAM
+437 HDHQVVAAM
-446 YSAIGDLERIG
+446 YSAIQDLERIG

-465 YARTVIDRNLTFSDK
+465 YARTVIEEGLKFSDT
-480 AVGELRDIS
+480 ALGELRDIS
-489 DKCRLLMELSFA
+489 DKCRSLMELSFA

-511 LIERIIKTED
+511 LIEHIIKIED

-534 IRRMD
+534 IQRMD
-539 AGECNAEA
+539 AGVCDAVA
-547 GTTFQN
+547 GTTFLN
-553 MLIDIERVGD
+553 MLIDIERIGD

-569 FAIPNRQQ
+569 FAIPNRQKQ
-577 SVVADS
+577 VVA
-583 A
+583 AI

>member
-1 MRDTLCIGYDYTVTE
+1 MSVL
-16 SLFQPVYDRMIGAA
+16 SLF
-30 QMEFKMEIFKLV
+30 K
-42 FEVLGGL
+42 VLGGL

-58 MGDGLELA
+58 MGEGLELA

-81 RFLGMLVGLAVT
+81 KFLGMLVGLVVT

-136 LLSFDIKQIVPL
+136 LLSFDIKSIVPL

-158 FVKKKNFKYYG
+158 FVKKNNYKYYG

-187 ALKSLNENGLIDS
+187 ALKSLNETGLIDN

-227 SVGILMALGAAGA
+227 SVGILMALASAGA
-240 IGVDQAIFI
+240 INVDQAIFI
-249 VFGMNLGACMPAF
+249 VFGMNLGATMPAF

-278 NLLITLTGVIIMTPL
+278 NMLITLSGVIIMTPI
-293 TMILPIADIIEK
+293 TMLLPVADTIEK
-305 LLPGSTAAQISAAHI
+305 LLPGTAAAQISAAHI
-320 FFNVAMTTI
+320 FFNVAMTVI
-329 LLPFASLLVNLTRKI
+329 LLPFSGLLVKLTQKI
-344 LPYNEDPEK
+344 LPYHEDPEK

-384 RLVQKNYNRSMI
+384 RLVQKNYNRAMI
-396 AFFDRDA
+396 AFFDRDK
-403 DSIDKVLEREKVID
+403 DSIDKVIEREKVID

-425 YIVKLNALDLEA
+425 YIVKINALDVEA
-437 HDRQIVAAM
+437 HDHQVVAAM
-446 YSAIGDLERIG
+446 YSAIQDLERIG

-465 YARTVIDRNLTFSDK
+465 YARTVIEENQKFSDT
-480 AVGELRDIS
+480 AIAEMRDIS
-489 DKCRLLMELSFA
+489 DKCRSLMELSFA

-511 LIERIIKTED
+511 LIERIIKAED
-521 SVDDCKDD
+521 DVDDCKDD

-539 AGECNAEA
+539 AGECDAVA
-547 GTTFQN
+547 GTTFLN
-553 MLIDIERVGD
+553 MLIDIERIGD

-569 FAIPNRQQ
+569 FAIPNRQKA
-577 SVVADS
+577 VIADPV
-583 A
+583 